1 MATNFDAVLEQLSTH
16 EGSVTIM
23 DSDETI
29 EITSQREF
37 GAPSNYNFTLGYV
50 GDVNSQIVTFKFP
63 LAHEGHSLEKCAKK
77 KLNWKNKKS
86 GAEGVS
92 NLIVL
97 DSSENGW
104 RAKWEVPPEAMT
116 MAGIVEIGISISDVV
131 IDNNKEKVIFSWN
144 TPSFSKFVVKESF
157 NQSADVYDPN
167 NVTLPARNEILVVD
181 ADNRSIIAPS
191 EWNPTVC
198 CYGDIGVSKLF
209 FEVNRYIRGMD
220 LLNFWAAGNQG
231 TEIKIGA
238 AFLSSTAQDFR
249 TSAVHSIY
257 ETIESKKSNKVLVS
271 WDIPATISNNGQKY
285 IGSFTIYFKVE
296 EKDTAGNVVKRW
308 TTQAF
313 SNLKIGTSL
322 LVNDLSDFVSREED
336 IVRDMIKEEMG
347 ESVIEQIDEYMDGT
361 YFVTTDN

>member
-37 GAPSNYNFTLGYV
+37 KAPSNYNFTLGYV

-86 GAEGVS
+86 GAEGSS

-116 MAGIVEIGISISDVV
+116 MAGIVEIGVSISDVV
-131 IDNNKEKVIFSWN
+131 VDNNKEKVVFSWN
-144 TPSFSKFVVKESF
+144 TPSFNKFMVEESF
-157 NQSADVYDPN
+157 NQTADVYDPN
-167 NVTLPARNEILVVD
+167 NVALPARNEILVVD
-181 ADNRSIIAPS
+181 VDNRSIVAPS
-191 EWNPTVC
+191 GWSPTVC

-209 FEVNRYIRGMD
+209 FEVNRYVRGMD
-220 LLNFWAAGNQG
+220 LLNAWSEGSQG
-231 TEIKIGA
+231 TEISIGA
-238 AFLSSTAQDFR
+238 AFLTDTAQDFK
-249 TSAVHSIY
+249 TSSVRSIY

-271 WDIPATISNNGQKY
+271 WDIPSAISNNEQKY
-285 IGSFTIYFKVE
+285 IGDFVIYFKVE
-296 EKDTAGNVVKRW
+296 EKDVEAKVVKRW

-322 LVNDLSDFVSREED
+322 LMNDLSDFVSREEEL
-336 IVRDMIKEEMG
+336 VRDIIKEEMFD
-347 ESVIEQIDEYMDGT
+347 SVFEQIDDYMDTT
-361 YFVTTDN
+361 YFITDDN